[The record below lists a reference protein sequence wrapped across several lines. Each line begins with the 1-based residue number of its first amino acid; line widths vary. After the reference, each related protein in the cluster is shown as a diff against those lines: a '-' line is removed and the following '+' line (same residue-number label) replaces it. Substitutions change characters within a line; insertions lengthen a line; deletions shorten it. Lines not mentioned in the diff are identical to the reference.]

1 MLVAAFDQPAG
12 KAALSVLVLEP
23 FADFVSVCQL
33 VVVALAAVCC
43 QAVCPDFALVAAL
56 QVDSEL
62 TMKLDCLALKIVR

>member
-33 VVVALAAVCC
+33 VVVALAADCC
-43 QAVCPDFALVAAL
+43 QAV
-56 QVDSEL
+56 
-62 TMKLDCLALKIVR
+62 